1 MSSIQKVLAVLFFSL
16 LFAMPAHAR
25 KGFALFNTG
34 DELFAVADFPA
45 EFVAE
50 NPKIKDFK
58 VGYKCS
64 HFGLFYADVWTWDC
78 KMVSVKGE
86 DTYSSLPD
94 EVATKLSADPKYAF
108 GNAQRGFWNHYAFW
122 AALGALALLI
132 VIGSRLP
139 DADKTKEASA

>member
-1 MSSIQKVLAVLFFSL
+1 MSSIQKLLAVLFFSL

-45 EFVAE
+45 DIVKD
-50 NPKIKDFK
+50 NPKAKDMQA
-58 VGYKCS
+58 GYKCS

-78 KMVSVKGE
+78 KLVAMKG
-86 DTYSSLPD
+86 DDSYSDLPAD
-94 EVATKLSADPKYAF
+94 LASKLSSDPQYAF
-108 GNAQRGFWNHYAFW
+108 SKAQRGFWNHYAFW
-122 AALGALALLI
+122 TALGTLALLI

-139 DADKTKEASA
+139 DPEETKEASA